1 MGGSQIQAEQRGPG
15 RPREERVTHAVLDAV
30 LALVAEQGMNA
41 LTMDAVAVR
50 AEVSEP
56 AIYRR
61 WPTKQD
67 LIIAAAESRVGPLSI
82 PDLGDF
88 RAELRAVL
96 TARVEVYRTPG
107 MDRLIAEV
115 LSAAADPGAGRSA
128 YQAYINRV
136 MGETGRILERGIV
149 RGDVRSDT
157 DVRAAATMVAAPLV
171 FRLVAEQELPDS
183 HLVESVVELVG
194 RAVGV
199 QH

>member
-1 MGGSQIQAEQRGPG
+1 MVEKQTRDAARGPG
-15 RPREERVTHAVLDAV
+15 RPREERVTRAVLDAV

-50 AEVSEP
+50 AEVSKP

-96 TARVEVYRTPG
+96 TARVEVYRVPG
-107 MDRLIAEV
+107 MNRLIAEV
-115 LSAAADPGAGRSA
+115 LSAAADPGADAARTRRTSTGSWVRPGASWSA
-128 YQAYINRV
+128 ASCA
-136 MGETGRILERGIV
+136 GTCGP
-149 RGDVRSDT
+149 DT

-199 QH
+199 QR